1 MEKPSK
7 TSLII
12 IGIAFVGILL
22 SACDSGESPEILG
35 EKGTYCGKDTITEP
49 VMIVREN
56 GKPQEVSFDF
66 PKIGRSVCLYVGSVY
81 EKAPASADISING
94 VEFLKESEFSA
105 KFTGTLKP
113 IPFDLMNSEKNTVTV
128 NVRGKPG
135 TALWVS
141 VRADM
146 SFDRVSIS
154 PELGF
159 QMMQKENLLSV
170 PNVEMDLVLVFKEW
184 MTPSEVE
191 EFLKDEKAPIPHLVG
206 MHYHTHN
213 TFYDTYVRKYP
224 IDFSQLLQE
233 ISKEEFSA
241 KDATEDLQNNITG
254 EEVIKIDHIEGKGL
268 PLDTYDLW
276 MRNPEKIRFVHTIQK
291 GIDRGV
297 YLYSPDEEVR

>member
-1 MEKPSK
+1 MSNLPKK
-7 TSLII
+7 SLII

-22 SACDSGESPEILG
+22 SSCDSGESPEILG
-35 EKGTYCGKDTITEP
+35 EKGAYCGVDAITEP

-56 GKPQEVSFDF
+56 GTPEEVSFEF
-66 PKIGRSVCLYVGSVY
+66 PKIGRSVCLYVGAVY

-113 IPFDLMNSEKNTVTV
+113 IPFDLMNSEKNTATV
-128 NVRGKPG
+128 KVRGKPG

-159 QMMQKENLLSV
+159 QMMQKENLLTV
-170 PNVEMDLVLVFKEW
+170 PNIEMDLVLVFKEW

-224 IDFSQLLQE
+224 IDFSQLLQNLAQ
-233 ISKEEFSA
+233 KDFTA
-241 KDATEDLQNNITG
+241 KAANEDLSNNKTG

-276 MRNPEKIRFVHTIQK
+276 MKNPEKIRFVHTIQK
-291 GIDRGV
+291 SVERGI